1 MKLKGVIVLLL
12 MFILKLNICFGQEY
26 EEDFDRFLTKFK
38 TDESFQHSRLRD
50 SIEYSINTD
59 IILDEN
65 GNGHTDAILSVI
77 LKDQWKFDN
86 LERRENTIQEV
97 SLQNGEFKVSIV
109 GTDNG
114 LALFYTFKL
123 INGLWYLSSFADG
136 SD

>member
-1 MKLKGVIVLLL
+1 ML
-12 MFILKLNICFGQEY
+12 ILNLNICFGQEY
-26 EEDFDRFLTKFK
+26 EEEFYRFLTKFK

-50 SIEYSINTD
+50 SIEYSVNTD

-65 GNGHTDAILSVI
+65 GNGHTEAILSVI
-77 LKDQWKFDN
+77 LKEQWKFDN

-97 SLQNGEFKVSIV
+97 SVQNGEFNVSIF

-114 LALFYTFKL
+114 LSLFYTFKL

>member
-1 MKLKGVIVLLL
+1 MKRKGVVIFLVML
-12 MFILKLNICFGQEY
+12 ILNLNFCFGQEY

-50 SIEYSINTD
+50 SIEYSISTD
-59 IILDEN
+59 IILVEN
-65 GNGHTDAILSVI
+65 GNGHTDAILKVI
-77 LKDQWKFDN
+77 LKEQWKFDN

-97 SLQNGEFKVSIV
+97 SLQNGEFMVRIV